1 MRIDLWQRV
10 LEDLEDCRAATLVTS
25 TDFAKAFNRLFFQQC
40 LDSFASHGASSE
52 VVRLLAT
59 FLTNRKMSVRVQNDW
74 SVPRPVHGGYPKDLS
89 STDWR
94 LTSSRGRTSPGMKSG
109 LEKTSGH
116 WRILQKSRI
125 WSHGMYSSTEM
136 TTTRIGEFIT
146 PRQNKDG

>member
-74 SVPRPVHGGYPKDLS
+74 SVPRPIHGGIPHGSILGVFLFNVGIDKIEGPDLPA
-89 STDWR
+89 W
-94 LTSSRGRTSPGMKSG
+94 G
-109 LEKTSGH
+109 
-116 WRILQKSRI
+116 
-125 WSHGMYSSTEM
+125 
-136 TTTRIGEFIT
+136 
-146 PRQNKDG
+146 